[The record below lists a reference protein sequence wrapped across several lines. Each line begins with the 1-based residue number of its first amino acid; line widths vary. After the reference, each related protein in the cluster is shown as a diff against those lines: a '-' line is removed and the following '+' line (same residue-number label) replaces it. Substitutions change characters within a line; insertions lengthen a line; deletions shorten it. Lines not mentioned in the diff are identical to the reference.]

1 MIRREPVDVPRDRWG
16 RPKIDGTSY
25 TRASTLAKTLDDTT
39 ALSNWKSRMAVLGMS
54 RNPDLVALAAT
65 TSASDTKALD
75 DIAERAKERAGS
87 TSGRDTG
94 TSIHA
99 ASEMVDYRED
109 VSHLPADL
117 MRDALAYQKA
127 CEWEALTPIL
137 AETFVINDEIG
148 AAGSFDRLMYDEQNE
163 RYVIADLKTGSKDD
177 PKHVL
182 RYQGLSWATQLAI
195 YAHGTPWIGQTV
207 GWSDLDAAPP
217 DLTRAVILYIPRGS
231 GVCHPL
237 WIDLE
242 VGWEAAQLASKV
254 HRIRKAKV
262 AA

>member
-1 MIRREPVDVPRDRWG
+1 MKRTQPIDVERDRWG
-16 RPKIDGTSY
+16 RPVIGGQAY

-65 TSASDTKALD
+65 TQPTDTKALD
-75 DIAERAKERAGS
+75 DLVDKAQEFAGS
-87 TSGRDTG
+87 ARGRNTG

-99 ASEMVDYRED
+99 ASEMVDYFED
-109 VSHLPADL
+109 TSHLPADL
-117 MRDALAYQKA
+117 LRDALAYRQA
-127 CEWEALTPIL
+127 CEWEGLTPIL
-137 AETFVINDEIG
+137 AETFVVNPDVG
-148 AAGSFDRLMYDEQNE
+148 AAGSFDRLMYDEQHG
-163 RYVIADLKTGSKDD
+163 RYVIADIKTGSKDD
-177 PKHVL
+177 ANYVL

-195 YAHGTPWIGQTV
+195 YAHGTPWAGESV

-254 HRIRKAKV
+254 HKIRKAKV